1 MKSQFKGWHR
11 VLLIILPYAL
21 IMMIFQMVGV
31 IVAGADLTG
40 INYNFALW
48 QDVIITFF
56 TLAGTVLVIWFF
68 RKFIDKEP
76 FAEIGILIKKRGM
89 DIALGLLFGLLVMTI
104 GFGILIALGEI
115 KVSNINFQPSEL
127 LLSLVLFI
135 LVSFNEELFMRGY
148 VLKNLM
154 LSMNKYVALLI
165 SSLAFGAMHLL
176 NPHFSLITFFV
187 ITLSGIILG
196 LSYIYTKNLWFP
208 VSLHFSWNF
217 FQGTIFGFNVS
228 GQDDYSLIEQI
239 RTQDNLLNGGPFGF
253 EGSLLSI
260 GFLII
265 FTAITWKVFYKKELV
280 PASLESTDLTNVP

>member
-1 MKSQFKGWHR
+1 MNSQFKGWQR

-21 IMMIFQMVGV
+21 IMGLFQMVGL
-31 IVAGADLTG
+31 IVAGSDLTDR
-40 INYNFALW
+40 NVNFRLW
-48 QDVIITFF
+48 QDVIIILF
-56 TLAGTVLVIWFF
+56 TLAGTILVIWFF

-76 FAEIGILIKKRGM
+76 FAGIGIPIKKRGM
-89 DIALGLLFGLLVMTI
+89 DIALGLLFGLLIMTV
-104 GFGILIALGEI
+104 GFGILIILGEI
-115 KVSNINFQPSEL
+115 KVGTINFQPSQL
-127 LLSLVLFI
+127 LLSMALFI

-154 LSMNKYVALLI
+154 LSVNKYVALLI

-196 LSYIYTKNLWFP
+196 LAYIYTKNLWFP
-208 VSLHFSWNF
+208 ISLHFSWNF

-228 GQDDYSLIEQI
+228 GQDDYSLIEQL
-239 RTQDNLLNGGPFGF
+239 RTQDNLINGGPFGF

-260 GFLII
+260 GLLII
-265 FTAITWKVFYKKELV
+265 FTAITWKVYYKKD
-280 PASLESTDLTNVP
+280 SLCQ

>member
-11 VLLIILPYAL
+11 VLLIILPYVM
-21 IMMIFQMVGV
+21 IMGLFQMVGMV
-31 IVAGADLTG
+31 VAGSDFTDR
-40 INYNFALW
+40 NFNFSLW
-48 QDVIITFF
+48 QDVIILFF

-76 FAEIGILIKKRGM
+76 FAEIGLSLKNRGK
-89 DIALGLLFGLLVMTI
+89 DIALGLLFGLIIMTL
-104 GFGILIALGEI
+104 GYGILIMMGEI
-115 KVSNINFQPSEL
+115 KFSNINFQPTEL
-127 LLSLVLFI
+127 ALSVVLFI

-154 LSMNKYVALLI
+154 LSMNKYIALLI

-196 LSYIYTKNLWFP
+196 LAYIYTKNLWFP
-208 VSLHFSWNF
+208 ISLHFSWNF

-239 RTQDNLLNGGPFGF
+239 RTQDNLINGGPFGF

-260 GFLII
+260 GLLVI
-265 FTAITWKVFYKKELV
+265 FTAITWKVFYKKEVVL
-280 PASLESTDLTNVP
+280 ASREVSDLTNIQ